1 MAVLY
6 EKKGQ
11 EIIITGYEGRISH
24 LQIPESVEGLPVRRI
39 AGSAFARRDDLLSV
53 KLPASLEGMG
63 RFAFYYC
70 RNLEKVVLED
80 GIRDSFDG
88 VFRLCEKLQE
98 VEVTLSGEHYTVL
111 KELLS
116 DLEGTLRVRLHLPG
130 GDACLVFP
138 GYLMEFQEDTFAR
151 VFHSSIAGT
160 GYTCR
165 ECVSRTG
172 IDFTGYDHVFDRI
185 SRLEGD
191 LAAEIALNRLWLPR
205 GLSRNAQAL
214 YEAYIREHN
223 TAAVCLAVRNRREDW
238 LRMLMES
245 GLMKPE
251 SAWEG
256 IRVATEQGQ
265 PALAAL
271 LMKAAGPGKN
281 ISQGRRF
288 TL

>member
-6 EKKGQ
+6 EKREQ

-24 LQIPESVEGLPVRRI
+24 LQIPESIENLPVRRV
-39 AGSAFARRDDLLSV
+39 AGSAFARRDDLVSV
-53 KLPASLEGMG
+53 TLPASLEGMG

-70 RNLEKVVLED
+70 RNLEKVVLAD

-88 VFRLCEKLQE
+88 VFRLCEKLQN
-98 VEVTLSGEHYTVL
+98 VEVTLAGEHYTVL

-116 DLEGTLRVRLHLPG
+116 DLEGTLRVLLHLPG

-172 IDFTGYDHVFDRI
+172 IDFTGYDHVFGRI

-191 LAAEIALNRLWLPR
+191 LAAEIALNRLLLPR
-205 GLSRNAQAL
+205 GLSASAREL
-214 YEAYIREHN
+214 YEVYIREHN

-238 LRMLMES
+238 LRMLTES
-245 GLMKPE
+245 GLLDAA

-256 IRVATEQGQ
+256 IRLATDRGEA
-265 PALAAL
+265 ALAAL
-271 LMKAAGPGKN
+271 LMKAVSPRKN
-281 ISQGRRF
+281 TSQGGRF
-288 TL
+288 IL